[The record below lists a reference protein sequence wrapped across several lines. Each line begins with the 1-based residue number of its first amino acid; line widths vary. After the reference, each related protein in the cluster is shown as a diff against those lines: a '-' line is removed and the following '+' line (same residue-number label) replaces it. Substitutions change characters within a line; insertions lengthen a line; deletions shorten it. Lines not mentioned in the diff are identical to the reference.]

1 MVLSK
6 NFNSDEFDSRDTK
19 GTGMLMDKQFI
30 EQLQKARE
38 IAGIPFVIN
47 SGYRTREYNK
57 FIGGVPN
64 SAHTKGKAADIAIKN
79 DRERYIVLNALIL
92 AGFKRIGIYKTFI
105 HCDND
110 DSLPM
115 RVIWYK

>member
-1 MVLSK
+1 MILSR

-30 EQLQKARE
+30 GQLQKARE

-79 DRERYIVLNALIL
+79 DNVGKKPITLSSYIYNFIKIL
-92 AGFKRIGIYKTFI
+92 KNIIKILFI
-105 HCDND
+105 RKP
-110 DSLPM
+110 LEK
-115 RVIWYK
+115 I